1 MDPRAA
7 PLALLLR
14 LNARLV
20 RNCFDGV
27 TDAQAAARPL
37 PPANGMAFLLA
48 HLVDARHAL
57 LALLG
62 GTAENPVAPFLADA
76 RSADEVRTLP
86 PLAELLAAWDA
97 IDAALAARIPALDA
111 AVLDAP
117 SPQRYPGG
125 DDTVLGA
132 LAFLVQHD
140 SYHLGQL
147 AMLRR
152 THGHPAMRYGT
163 PRPER

>member
-14 LNARLV
+14 LNARLL
-20 RNCFDGV
+20 RNCFDDV
-27 TDAQAAARPL
+27 TDVQAATRPL

-57 LALLG
+57 LAALG

-76 RSADEVRTLP
+76 RSADEVAALP

-97 IDAALAARIPALDA
+97 VDVALAERLAALDA
-111 AVLDAP
+111 AALDAP
-117 SPQRYPGG
+117 APHRYPGG
-125 DDTVLGA
+125 DPTVLGA
-132 LAFLVQHD
+132 LTFLVQHD

>member
-27 TDAQAAARPL
+27 TDAEAAARPL

-48 HLVDARHAL
+48 HLIDARHAL
-57 LALLG
+57 LAALG
-62 GTAENPVAPFLADA
+62 GAAENPVAPFLANA
-76 RSADEVRTLP
+76 RSADEVAALP
-86 PLAELLAAWDA
+86 PLAELLAAWNA
-97 IDAALAARIPALDA
+97 IDAALADRLAAMDA
-111 AVLDAP
+111 ASLDAP
-117 SPQRYPGG
+117 APQRYPGG

-132 LAFLVQHD
+132 LSFLVQHD

-152 THGHPAMRYGT
+152 THGHPAMRYGAPRT
-163 PRPER
+163 P